1 MRKILS
7 ILLMGMTLTAG
18 LAANAGVL
26 GDADDRYFGFQV
38 TIPLEVKHDS
48 LSTHRLE
55 YGAMI
60 VDQRDGL
67 KEGIVFTR
75 DISGNNIF
83 GYLRPSADFEVG
95 RSRISDYTLPLMDLS
110 GDAAIHSSYGT
121 GETILYFAVG
131 VAVFIKLVDYASDEI
146 VECIVEEEDCS
157 EDE

>member
-18 LAANAGVL
+18 LPANADVL
-26 GDADDRYFGFQV
+26 GAADDRYFGFQV
-38 TIPLEVKHDS
+38 TIPLEAKRDS
-48 LSTHRLE
+48 SSTHKLE

-75 DISGNNIF
+75 DIDGNNIF
-83 GYLRPSADFEVG
+83 GYLRPSTDFKVG

-110 GDAAIHSSYGT
+110 GDAAIHSSYGA
-121 GETILYFAVG
+121 GEAILYFAVG
-131 VAVFIKLVDYASDEI
+131 VAAFIKLVDYASDEI

-157 EDE
+157 DD